1 MTIVVDSNIV
11 AALVLPVSYSAQ
23 AISLMNYWRRSGERL
38 IAPTLFEYEI
48 TSLIRRSVLS
58 KQIERAQMLPVLSRL
73 LNSGLVTIPPTKP
86 IHEEALALAEAL
98 GQSKAYDAQYLA
110 LASRENAPL
119 WTADRRLANAAQ
131 SAGLSWVHWVTDWS
145 A

>member
-1 MTIVVDSNIV
+1 MD
-11 AALVLPVSYSAQ
+11 
-23 AISLMNYWRRSGERL
+23 YWSRSGERL

-58 KQIERAQMLPVLSRL
+58 KQLERAQVLPILSRL
-73 LNSGLVTIPPTKP
+73 LNSRIVTIPPTMTN
-86 IHEEALALAEAL
+86 HGEALIFAERI

-119 WTADRRLANAAQ
+119 WTADRRLAAA
-131 SAGLSWVHWVTDWS
+131 ARDTGLTWVHWVGDWS